1 MGTLIN
7 IAAIIAGGL
16 LGRFFGRR
24 ISEKFRDTLSKACGV
39 STLFLGITGALEGM
53 ISVSDG
59 TVKSQNGM
67 FLVICMVLGAVV
79 GELLDIEKRF
89 EDVGTWLREKS
100 GNSGDTRFVDGFIT
114 ATFTVCIGA
123 MTIVGSVKDGIYGDY
138 SILMTKSILD
148 FIIVMVL
155 TGSMGI
161 GCMFSAVPVGVIQ
174 GILTLAAKAVEPL
187 LTEKA
192 LANLSMVGSVLI
204 FCVGINLIW
213 ERKVRVANYLPAL
226 IFAVAAAYILR

>member
-16 LGRFFGRR
+16 LGRFFGKR
-24 ISEKFRDTLSKACGV
+24 ISEQFRDTLSKACGV

-53 ISVSDG
+53 LSVSG
-59 TVKSQNGM
+59 SGIISQNGM

-89 EDVGTWLREKS
+89 EDIGTWLREKS
-100 GNSGDTRFVDGFIT
+100 GNSGDAGFVDAFIT

-123 MTIVGSVKDGIYGDY
+123 MTIVGSVKDGIYGDS

-155 TGSMGI
+155 SGSMGI

-174 GILTLAAKAVEPL
+174 GLLTLGARAVEPL
-187 LTEKA
+187 LTDKA
-192 LANLSMVGSVLI
+192 LGNLSMVGSVLI

-226 IFAVAAAYILR
+226 VFAVAAAYII

>member
-16 LGRFFGRR
+16 LGRFFGKR
-24 ISEKFRDTLSKACGV
+24 ISEQFRDTLSKACGV

-53 ISVSDG
+53 LSVSDSG
-59 TVKSQNGM
+59 VSSQNGM

-89 EDVGTWLREKS
+89 EDIGVWLREKS
-100 GNSGDTRFVDGFIT
+100 GNSGDTGFVDGFIT

-123 MTIVGSVKDGIYGDY
+123 MTIVGSVKDGIYGDS
-138 SILMTKSILD
+138 SILITKSILD

-155 TGSMGI
+155 SGSMGI

-174 GILTLAAKAVEPL
+174 GLLTLGARAVEPL
-187 LTEKA
+187 LTDKA
-192 LANLSMVGSVLI
+192 LGNLSMVGSVLI

-226 IFAVAAAYILR
+226 LFAVAAAYII

>member
-16 LGRFFGRR
+16 LGRFFGKR
-24 ISEKFRDTLSKACGV
+24 ISEQFRDTLSKACGV

-53 ISVSDG
+53 LSVSDSG
-59 TVKSQNGM
+59 VSSQNGM

-89 EDVGTWLREKS
+89 EDIGAWLREKS
-100 GNSGDTRFVDGFIT
+100 GNSGDTGFVDGFIT

-123 MTIVGSVKDGIYGDY
+123 MTIVGSVKDGIYGDS
-138 SILMTKSILD
+138 SILITKSILD

-155 TGSMGI
+155 SGSMGI

-174 GILTLAAKAVEPL
+174 GLLTLGARAVEPL
-187 LTEKA
+187 LTDKA
-192 LANLSMVGSVLI
+192 LGNLSMVGSVLI

-226 IFAVAAAYILR
+226 LFAVAAAYII

>member
-16 LGRFFGRR
+16 LGRFFGKR
-24 ISEKFRDTLSKACGV
+24 ISEQFRDTLSKACGV

-53 ISVSDG
+53 LSVSDG
-59 TVKSQNGM
+59 GVSSRNGM
-67 FLVICMVLGAVV
+67 FLVICMVLGAVA

-89 EDVGTWLREKS
+89 EDIGVWLREKS
-100 GNSGDTRFVDGFIT
+100 GNSGDTGFVDGFIT

-123 MTIVGSVKDGIYGDY
+123 MTIVGSVKDGIYGDS
-138 SILMTKSILD
+138 SILITKSILD

-155 TGSMGI
+155 SGSMGI

-174 GILTLAAKAVEPL
+174 GLLTLGARAVEPL
-187 LTEKA
+187 LTAKA
-192 LANLSMVGSVLI
+192 LGNLSMVGSVLI

-226 IFAVAAAYILR
+226 LFAVAAAYII

>member
-16 LGRFFGRR
+16 LGRFFGKR
-24 ISEKFRDTLSKACGV
+24 ISEQFRDTLSKACGV

-53 ISVSDG
+53 LSVSG
-59 TVKSQNGM
+59 NGVSSQNGM

-89 EDVGTWLREKS
+89 EDIGTWLREKS
-100 GNSGDTRFVDGFIT
+100 GNSGDAGFVDAFIT

-123 MTIVGSVKDGIYGDY
+123 MTIVGSVKDGIYGDS

-155 TGSMGI
+155 SGSMGI

-174 GILTLAAKAVEPL
+174 GLLTLGARAVEPL

-192 LANLSMVGSVLI
+192 LGNLSMVGSVLI

-226 IFAVAAAYILR
+226 VFAVAAAYIF

>member
-16 LGRFFGRR
+16 LGRFFGKR
-24 ISEKFRDTLSKACGV
+24 ISEQFRDTLSKACGV

-53 ISVSDG
+53 LSVSDSG
-59 TVKSQNGM
+59 VSSQNGM

-79 GELLDIEKRF
+79 GELLDIEKGF
-89 EDVGTWLREKS
+89 EDIGAWLREKS
-100 GNSGDTRFVDGFIT
+100 GNSGDTGFVDGFIT

-123 MTIVGSVKDGIYGDY
+123 MTIVGSVKDGIYGDP
-138 SILMTKSILD
+138 SILITKSILD

-155 TGSMGI
+155 SGSMGI

-174 GILTLAAKAVEPL
+174 GLLTLGARAVEPL
-187 LTEKA
+187 LTDKA
-192 LANLSMVGSVLI
+192 LGNLSMVGSVLI

-226 IFAVAAAYILR
+226 LFAVAAAYII

>member
-16 LGRFFGRR
+16 LGRFFGKR
-24 ISEKFRDTLSKACGV
+24 ISEQFRDTLSKACGV

-53 ISVSDG
+53 LSVSG
-59 TVKSQNGM
+59 NGVSSQNGM

-89 EDVGTWLREKS
+89 EDIGTWLREKS
-100 GNSGDTRFVDGFIT
+100 GNSGDAGFVDAFIT

-123 MTIVGSVKDGIYGDY
+123 MTIVGSVKDGIYGDS

-155 TGSMGI
+155 SGSMGI

-174 GILTLAAKAVEPL
+174 GLLTLGARAVEPL
-187 LTEKA
+187 LTDKA
-192 LANLSMVGSVLI
+192 LGNLSMVGSVLI

-226 IFAVAAAYILR
+226 VFAVAAAYII

>member
-16 LGRFFGRR
+16 LGRFFGKR
-24 ISEKFRDTLSKACGV
+24 ISEQFRDTLSKACGV

-53 ISVSDG
+53 LSVSDSG
-59 TVKSQNGM
+59 VSSQNGM

-89 EDVGTWLREKS
+89 EDIGAWLREKS
-100 GNSGDTRFVDGFIT
+100 GNSGDTGFVDGFIT

-123 MTIVGSVKDGIYGDY
+123 MTIVGSVKDGIYGDP
-138 SILMTKSILD
+138 SILITKSILD

-155 TGSMGI
+155 SGSMGI

-174 GILTLAAKAVEPL
+174 GLLTLSARTVEPL
-187 LTEKA
+187 LTDKA
-192 LANLSMVGSVLI
+192 LGNLSMVGSVLI

-226 IFAVAAAYILR
+226 LFAVAAAYII

>member
-1 MGTLIN
+1 M
-7 IAAIIAGGL
+7 
-16 LGRFFGRR
+16 GRFFGKR
-24 ISEKFRDTLSKACGV
+24 ISEQFRDTLSKVCGV

-53 ISVSDG
+53 LSVSDSG
-59 TVKSQNGM
+59 VSSQNGM

-89 EDVGTWLREKS
+89 EDIGVWLREKS
-100 GNSGDTRFVDGFIT
+100 GNSGDTGFVDGFIT

-123 MTIVGSVKDGIYGDY
+123 MTIVGSVKDGIYGDS
-138 SILMTKSILD
+138 SILITKSILD

-155 TGSMGI
+155 SGSMGI

-174 GILTLAAKAVEPL
+174 GLLTLGARAVEPL
-187 LTEKA
+187 LTDKA
-192 LANLSMVGSVLI
+192 LGNLSMVGSVLI

-226 IFAVAAAYILR
+226 LFAVAAAYII

>member
-16 LGRFFGRR
+16 LGRFFGKR
-24 ISEKFRDTLSKACGV
+24 ISEQFRDTLSKACGV

-53 ISVSDG
+53 ISVADG
-59 TVKSQNGM
+59 TVKSHNGM
-67 FLVICMVLGAVV
+67 FLVICMVLGAVA

-100 GNSGDTRFVDGFIT
+100 GNSGDTGFVDGFIT

-174 GILTLAAKAVEPL
+174 GILTLAARAVEPL

-192 LANLSMVGSVLI
+192 LSNLSMVGSVLI

-213 ERKVRVANYLPAL
+213 ERKIRVANYLPAL
-226 IFAVAAAYILR
+226 VFAVGAAYLI

>member
-16 LGRFFGRR
+16 LGRFFGKR
-24 ISEKFRDTLSKACGV
+24 ISEQFRDTLSKACGV

-53 ISVSDG
+53 LSVSG
-59 TVKSQNGM
+59 NGVSSQNGM

-89 EDVGTWLREKS
+89 EDIGTWLREKS
-100 GNSGDTRFVDGFIT
+100 GNSGDAGFVDAFIT

-123 MTIVGSVKDGIYGDY
+123 MTIVGSVKDGIYGDS

-155 TGSMGI
+155 SGSMGI

-174 GILTLAAKAVEPL
+174 GLLTLGARAVEPL

-192 LANLSMVGSVLI
+192 LGNLSMVGSVLI

-226 IFAVAAAYILR
+226 VFAVAAAYIL

>member
-16 LGRFFGRR
+16 LGRFFGKR
-24 ISEKFRDTLSKACGV
+24 ISEQFRDTLSKACGV

-53 ISVSDG
+53 LSASDSGVS
-59 TVKSQNGM
+59 SQNGM

-89 EDVGTWLREKS
+89 EDIGAWLREKS
-100 GNSGDTRFVDGFIT
+100 GNSGDTGFVDGFIT

-123 MTIVGSVKDGIYGDY
+123 MTIVGSVKDGIYGDP
-138 SILMTKSILD
+138 SILITKSILD

-155 TGSMGI
+155 SGSMGI

-174 GILTLAAKAVEPL
+174 GLLTLGARAVEPL
-187 LTEKA
+187 LTDKA
-192 LANLSMVGSVLI
+192 LGNLSMVGSVLI

-226 IFAVAAAYILR
+226 LFAVAAAYII

>member
-16 LGRFFGRR
+16 LGRFFGKR
-24 ISEKFRDTLSKACGV
+24 ISEQFRDTLSKVCGV

-53 ISVSDG
+53 LSVSDSG
-59 TVKSQNGM
+59 VSSQNGM

-89 EDVGTWLREKS
+89 EDIGAWLREKS
-100 GNSGDTRFVDGFIT
+100 GNSGDTGFVDGFIT

-123 MTIVGSVKDGIYGDY
+123 MTIVGSVKDGIYGDS
-138 SILMTKSILD
+138 SILITKSILD

-155 TGSMGI
+155 SGSMGI

-174 GILTLAAKAVEPL
+174 GLLTLGARAVEPL
-187 LTEKA
+187 LTDKA
-192 LANLSMVGSVLI
+192 LGNLSMVGSVLI

-226 IFAVAAAYILR
+226 LFAVAAAYII

>member
-24 ISEKFRDTLSKACGV
+24 ISEKFRNTLSKACGV

>member
-16 LGRFFGRR
+16 LGRFFGKR
-24 ISEKFRDTLSKACGV
+24 ISEQFRDTLSKACGV

-53 ISVSDG
+53 LSVSDSG
-59 TVKSQNGM
+59 VSSQNGM

-89 EDVGTWLREKS
+89 EDIGAWLREKS
-100 GNSGDTRFVDGFIT
+100 GNSGDTGFVDGFIT

-123 MTIVGSVKDGIYGDY
+123 MTIVGSVKDGIYGDP
-138 SILMTKSILD
+138 SILITKSILD

-155 TGSMGI
+155 SGSMGI

-174 GILTLAAKAVEPL
+174 GLLTLGARTVEPL
-187 LTEKA
+187 LTDKA
-192 LANLSMVGSVLI
+192 LGNLSMVGSVLI

-226 IFAVAAAYILR
+226 LFAVAAAYII